1 MVQPRYKA
9 YTRLTGKKPGSG
21 NPILSPQAVL
31 RFFLTLIALIIVAAG
46 VYYIL
51 YNMPASSSLETE
63 YVAPA
68 SPSEITQYSR
78 ARWSVHNAHENIL
91 KACVAWY
98 SLTNGG
104 GTGGG
109 LTLKEMESA
118 GFLPFKFIDPEGQPV
133 QVLEGTPDFTHN
145 DADYILAVGS
155 DSGGN
160 PVISSRKTYE
170 VKSIMGVTG
179 KKYEESVTTLN
190 PDEVTSVITQF
201 QPDNAQF
208 DVLYSGFLAQA
219 WDQAVVGFAST
230 YHRPPTGLDD
240 LLRGVGLE
248 INGDCG
254 WPFDPEEEIKADFD
268 GGVIDGKIVY
278 WQVTY
283 EDGTTGGQA
292 RYWDLNTSYDDPGT
306 PENIVAGSVISPVL
320 NPSQIPGTF
329 NVMFSLEIFRDAL
342 LALNP
347 PPEPIE
353 PVEVP

>member
-9 YTRLTGKKPGSG
+9 YTRLSGKKSGSG
-21 NPILSPQAVL
+21 NPIVSPQAVQK
-31 RFFLTLIALIIVAAG
+31 FFLTLIALIIVGAC
-46 VYYIL
+46 VYFVL
-51 YNMPASSSLETE
+51 YRMPASSSLGKE

-68 SPSEITQYSR
+68 SPSEITQYSG
-78 ARWSVHNAHENIL
+78 ARWSLHDAHENIL
-91 KACVAWY
+91 TACVAWY

-118 GFLPFKFIDPEGQPV
+118 GFLPFKFIDPAGNPI
-133 QVLEGTPDFTHN
+133 QVLEGAPDFKHN

-160 PVISSRKTYE
+160 PIISSRKTFE
-170 VKSIMGVTG
+170 VKSIMGVAG
-179 KKYEESVTTLN
+179 KKYEESVATLS

-201 QPDNAQF
+201 QPDHSQF
-208 DVLYSGFLAQA
+208 DVLYCGFLAQA
-219 WDQAVVGFAST
+219 WDQAVVGFSST

-240 LLRGVGLE
+240 LLSGVGLE

-254 WPFDPEEEIKADFD
+254 WPFDPEAEVKSGID
-268 GGVIDGKIVY
+268 GGVIDGNIVY
-278 WQVTY
+278 WQVNY
-283 EDGTTGGQA
+283 ADGTTGGQA
-292 RYWDLNTSYDDPGT
+292 RYWDLNTSFDDPST

-320 NPSQIPGTF
+320 SPSQITGTF
-329 NVMFSLEIFRDAL
+329 NVMFSLDIFRDAL

-347 PPEPIE
+347 PPEPE
-353 PVEVP
+353 EAP